1 MTRDGTSRLQISLL
15 DETHSS
21 GATRRE
27 QSLLAAPVRIAVVI
41 SIVGDLLPA
50 SPAGLD
56 RPDLTVGS
64 GRVYVG
70 YALTG
75 RREGRGGVV

>member
-1 MTRDGTSRLQISLL
+1 MTRGGTSGLQISLL
-15 DETHSS
+15 CETHSS

-27 QSLLAAPVRIAVVI
+27 KSLLTAPVRIGVV
-41 SIVGDLLPA
+41 SSVVGDLLPTT
-50 SPAGLD
+50 PAGLD

-70 YALTG
+70 YALT
-75 RREGRGGVV
+75 